1 MRISG
6 SSSDVCS
13 SDLSALVRYGDQRDA
28 PAAREVERCRG
39 AALHERVR
47 PDDGLERDGNLMIG
61 AFSGEPFRQLEAAPD
76 HGLEAVAIGPDRSE
90 EHTSELQSLMRISY
104 ACSCFKKKKK
114 QD

>member
-28 PAAREVERCRG
+28 PAAREVARCRG

-47 PDDGLERDGNLMIG
+47 PDDGLAHDGNLMIG
-61 AFSGEPFRQLEAAPD
+61 AFAGEPFRQLAPAPA
-76 HGLEAVAIGPDRSE
+76 HGLVWQRVVEGKSVTVRVDLGGRRMIE
-90 EHTSELQSLMRISY
+90 KY
-104 ACSCFKKKKK
+104 KKNH
-114 QD
+114 QMLFRL

>member
-47 PDDGLERDGNLMIG
+47 PDDGLEHDGNLMIG
-61 AFSGEPFRQLEAAPD
+61 AFSGEPFSQPDAAPD
-76 HGLEAVAIGPDRSE
+76 HGLQAGALHPAPPHVTREKAPLLPPS
-90 EHTSELQSLMRISY
+90 
-104 ACSCFKKKKK
+104 
-114 QD
+114 